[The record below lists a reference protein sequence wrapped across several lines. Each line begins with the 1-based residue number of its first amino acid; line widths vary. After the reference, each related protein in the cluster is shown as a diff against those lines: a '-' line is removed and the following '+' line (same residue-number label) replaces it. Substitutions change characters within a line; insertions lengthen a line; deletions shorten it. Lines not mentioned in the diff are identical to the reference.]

1 MSLENSTFKTSR
13 VLDNE
18 IIKASDFE
26 FAFEQLVENVSK
38 ATQMLLESNQDFVIN
53 GKVLPAGGMNVS
65 VSPIY
70 GVCKTSDGGKP
81 FGRTEETDETI
92 GFEGSESGRVDII
105 EVQGDWQTYDNQQ
118 RAFNDPDT
126 DVQTYQYVDT
136 KRLMKPVYQVK
147 KGVEGSETAPEHDT
161 GWVKLAEV
169 KIRAGVTVIASTD
182 IKNITADVAGMDND
196 DWTNEKDIT
205 YNIGYISDVNARF
218 RVQHNEDGTHAD
230 DSINSDSL
238 DIGTGAKQI
247 NGNVLPI
254 GGSVS
259 IPNESI
265 ASSDSILSVI
275 VKAAAMIT
283 TLYNAYLKYGNY
295 SFKGDLSVSS
305 IADENNVL
313 TKPITIHA
321 EGDGTAVIKVDGN
334 AVFSIDVNGKLSTN
348 GYTASSANHIVTKT
362 VTDSLKSLIDA
373 LDLRVTAIENTADA
387 TVYANGVISSGSTG
401 RFNPDSTSIFAA
413 TTTNITL
420 SGSQTIDG
428 TTPTDG
434 VTILVKNQTD
444 ATENGFY
451 QYSSNSAWSRTNGFL
466 SPESLKSKL
475 FTVSGGTVNGNKM
488 FYVPRVNFTD
498 PSSFGTDDIEFLEY
512 FGAVKAVANK
522 VIIRD
527 ANGRAQVAAPS
538 ASYDIAVKK
547 NIDDLYG
554 NVTPSALG
562 TAAVG
567 TCTTFARSDHIHAM
581 PRTDQILDAA
591 TSTVAANAVCRKVI
605 ANNSIS
611 GVGYV
616 TRVAIGLQRS
626 TTGWGTALLSVGT
639 NDAGTT
645 FYDYKFSNTGVLT
658 AACFCGTAT
667 SATNA
672 NNADYICRRQT
683 GNTNN
688 DYHVLLGYTNT
699 GVTCTGLY
707 VANQSTMTF
716 NPSTGDFKVG
726 SVRVSGTTFGCQLVT
741 TRSGSANS
749 ASVTFCNC
757 TGLLGFLAASTKD
770 TRFVRY
776 NAAATTAYTIL
787 DTSSAVTVAQGGTGA
802 TDTATARTNL
812 GLGTAAT
819 VNTGTAANCIPTIG
833 TALGTT
839 NNNIVVTD
847 TAGKLKPSG
856 TVLGTAA
863 GCAATDFRS
872 NTWYPDSLT
881 IGCVCNAACA
891 IRATRFGTC
900 YSVDTQCTWL
910 CWCYCCTSGSCRFGR
925 LYIYNCANDLVYAM
939 LETAC
944 MSTVQ
949 DRLLAQYGIRA
960 GVPIRI
966 AAKSYL
972 QLKAVNGCCLFGAND
987 FPTSNQKYYL
997 DSRSV
1002 LTTN

>member
-53 GKVLPAGGMNVS
+53 GKVLPAGGLNVS

-147 KGVEGSETAPEHDT
+147 KGVEGSETAPDHDT

-205 YNIGYISDVNARF
+205 YNIGYISDINARF

-305 IADENNVL
+305 IADANNVL

-334 AVFSIDVNGKLSTN
+334 AVFSIDANGKLSTN

-362 VTDSLKSLIDA
+362 VTDGLKSLIDA
-373 LDLRVTAIENTADA
+373 LDLRVTALENTADA

-451 QYSSNSAWSRTNGFL
+451 QYSSNSAWSRINGFL

-475 FTVSGGTVNGNKM
+475 FTVSSGTVNGNKM

-498 PSSFGTDDIEFLEY
+498 PTSFGTDDIEFLEY

-538 ASYDIAVKK
+538 AASDIARKQEVDAVQT
-547 NIDDLYG
+547 NVNNLFG
-554 NVTPSALG
+554 NVIGTDLG

-567 TCTTFARSDHIHAM
+567 TCTTFARSDHVH
-581 PRTDQILDAA
+581 PVTGLA
-591 TSTVAANAVCRKVI
+591 TVEC
-605 ANNSIS
+605 
-611 GVGYV
+611 VGNYYG
-616 TRVAIGLQRS
+616 IGYAG
-626 TTGWGTALLSVGT
+626 TYTGWLRTPKSGLLPYASNANGCSSLGTSAWPFLAMYAKT
-639 NDAGTT
+639 
-645 FYDYKFSNTGVLT
+645 
-658 AACFCGTAT
+658 FCGNLSGNAETATDATNATNAIKAECVKYSCLRPTSANISDCTIGFTKFLAT
-667 SATNA
+667 SAMTEGKPMSDGHIIHMSWDSSSGWGA
-672 NNADYICRRQT
+672 QFFIPNNLTSAGRVPQYRGKC
-683 GNTNN
+683 NTDWSNWKN
-688 DYHVLLGYTNT
+688 FITEDNIGSQSVKYACCASYNGS
-699 GVTCTGLY
+699 GV
-707 VANQSTMTF
+707 AF
-716 NPSTGDFKVG
+716 
-726 SVRVSGTTFGCQLVT
+726 
-741 TRSGSANS
+741 
-749 ASVTFCNC
+749 
-757 TGLLGFLAASTKD
+757 
-770 TRFVRY
+770 
-776 NAAATTAYTIL
+776 
-787 DTSSAVTVAQGGTGA
+787 
-802 TDTATARTNL
+802 
-812 GLGTAAT
+812 GTAAT
-819 VNTGTAANCIPTIG
+819 CAATAFLSASGCAADSAKLGGTAASSYLKTTGC
-833 TALGTT
+833 AADSAKLG
-839 NNNIVVTD
+839 
-847 TAGKLKPSG
+847 
-856 TVLGTAA
+856 GTAA
-863 GCAATDFRS
+863 SCYALKSGYT
-872 NTWYPDSLT
+872 
-881 IGCVCNAACA
+881 
-891 IRATRFGTC
+891 TC
-900 YSVDTQCTWL
+900 IV
-910 CWCYCCTSGSCRFGR
+910 R
-925 LYIYNCANDLVYAM
+925 NDPP
-939 LETAC
+939 TG
-944 MSTVQ
+944 STVQ
-949 DRLLAQYGIRA
+949 QLISLKWCVFCNAGCPQQCIQLAVCGNQ
-960 GVPIRI
+960 
-966 AAKSYL
+966 
-972 QLKAVNGCCLFGAND
+972 N
-987 FPTSNQKYYL
+987 TSNVLVFLPPDYFYISCSGCKTFFPPVFIDCVTTSWTKL
-997 DSRSV
+997 DTIKTSV
-1002 LTTN
+1002 ANNCFFPACTTSKSVSYIRVYPQLGT